1 MLYTK
6 VVKRVNPELSQEKKK
21 VFFST
26 SLTLYLYEKMM
37 STKLTVIITS

>member
-6 VVKRVNPELSQEKKK
+6 VVKRVNPELSQEKK

-37 STKLTVIITS
+37 STKLTVIIAS